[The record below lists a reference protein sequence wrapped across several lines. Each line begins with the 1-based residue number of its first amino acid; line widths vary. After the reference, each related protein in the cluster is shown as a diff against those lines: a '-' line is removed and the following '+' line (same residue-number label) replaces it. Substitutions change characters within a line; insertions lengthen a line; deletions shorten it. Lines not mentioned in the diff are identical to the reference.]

1 MTDGLAPAAAAPD
14 ARTRILDAAEAIT
27 RARGVTGLT
36 LEAAAREAGVSKG
49 GLLYHFASKEAL
61 LTAMLGRL
69 AEFVSA
75 DFVASLERL
84 PEGPG
89 RVARAML
96 AWGLEAPQQD
106 VNDRCDRAAAVFL
119 AAFHHDPALLDPMR
133 AVIARMREAV
143 AADGL
148 PPGHGMAVM
157 AAMDGLFMARVFGLY
172 ALRGEERAAVH
183 AALSRL
189 VEPTKAAP
197 GRPGAASSARPGA
210 ASSAR
215 PGAASSARPGATEPV
230 P

>member
-1 MTDGLAPAAAAPD
+1 MTDGPAPASSTSD

-61 LTAMLGRL
+61 LTAMLNRL

-148 PPGHGMAVM
+148 PPGHGMAIM

-172 ALRGEERAAVH
+172 ALGAAERAAVH

-189 VEPTKAAP
+189 IEAP
-197 GRPGAASSARPGA
+197 QGDAPASARGA
-210 ASSAR
+210 D
-215 PGAASSARPGATEPV
+215 P
-230 P
+230 